1 MYSPTPLYMFMYS
14 LFVYV
19 CVCMGDTTSVQ
30 TKTSVCVCVC
40 VCACVR
46 VFYCVSEVNVDRPV
60 CLPSGL
66 FLHPPLQR
74 ACISPP
80 QLYCFFLSSLSLLPS
95 HLCDTLCA
103 FVLPVLLVQFIL
115 LPSGTFFFFFPLFSP
130 SLNLTPSHALSISCG
145 LSGLQSCVMGD
156 RRGRL
161 RSITLICRG

>member
-40 VCACVR
+40 VCVR

-115 LPSGTFFFFFPLFSP
+115 LPSATFFFFFFLFFHLP
-130 SLNLTPSHALSISCG
+130 SISLPHMHYLLAVACQG
-145 LSGLQSCVMGD
+145 SSPV
-156 RRGRL
+156 
-161 RSITLICRG
+161 